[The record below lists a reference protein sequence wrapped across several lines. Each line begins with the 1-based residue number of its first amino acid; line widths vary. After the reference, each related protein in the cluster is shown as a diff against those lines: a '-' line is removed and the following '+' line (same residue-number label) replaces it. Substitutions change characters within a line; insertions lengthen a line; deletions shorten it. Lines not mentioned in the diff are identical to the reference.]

1 MLMRVA
7 CVERENKYSLFFF
20 FFFFFFFYTLVL
32 QKLVVSYEAVQFFQ
46 PVR

>member
-20 FFFFFFFYTLVL
+20 FFFFFIYTVVL
-32 QKLVVSYEAVQFFQ
+32 QKLVVSYKAVQFFL